1 MNQRHIG
8 GDFDDFLREQG
19 LLEEVEATAAKRL
32 IAFQIRQEMKRA
44 RLTKSE
50 MAQRMQT
57 SRAAVDRLLDP
68 RNHSVTLATLERAAA
83 AVGKR
88 LKMELV

>member
-1 MNQRHIG
+1 VAERHR

-50 MAQRMQT
+50 MAQRMET

-68 RNHSVTLATLERAAA
+68 RNHSVTLSTLERAAA

>member
-1 MNQRHIG
+1 
-8 GDFDDFLREQG
+8 
-19 LLEEVEATAAKRL
+19 
-32 IAFQIRQEMKRA
+32 MKRA

-68 RNHSVTLATLERAAA
+68 RNHSVTLSTLERAAA